1 LYAFKIFDSLT
12 SVAMSPTVFN
22 LTSRSCWPLAIGAAF
37 FSFSSA
43 NGEPGKKFYAERVF
57 SILEERCFSCHGGE
71 DRIKGHFR
79 ITNREGLLRGG
90 DYGPGY
96 NPESPME
103 SLVLEMLSY
112 KDAEH
117 EMPPKAKLPDEEIAV
132 LRQWVEMGVPYD
144 PALEID
150 GKESE
155 VKRGFT
161 LSDENREWWAYRPL
175 VRKAIPEVNDAEWS
189 GNGVDAFIR
198 AELDKNGMSPNA
210 LADPG
215 VLVRRLF
222 YDLLGLPPK
231 PEEVSAFILAS
242 RLDPDRAYREL
253 VDDLLSRPQ
262 YGERWARH
270 WLDVV
275 RYAESNGFERDNPK
289 PHIWRYRDYVIDAF
303 NQNKPYDVF
312 LTEQLA
318 GDEIENPTM
327 ESMAAT
333 GYHRLMQWDDEPAD
347 RRQHVY
353 DVLAD
358 NVLVT
363 SEAFMAMTLNCA
375 RCHDHKAD
383 PISQKDFYSFMAN
396 FSGVTH
402 YQTPGTIVHWA
413 PPEEKAAFEKQRSE
427 RLKELNAE
435 RESLKEKIVTV
446 LSEKGVVRAQ
456 EGEKVTTFVDDARG
470 KSAQWFYTTSTPTDD
485 WKEVGFL
492 NKSWFK
498 GYGGFGAG
506 SSPNSHVKSKWD
518 TPDIWMRANF
528 GLKNLPESLVLEIYH
543 DEDAE
548 VYLNGAL
555 VYEAKGQG
563 IMNDYQIISLSE
575 TALDL
580 LQTGKNVIAVHCRQS
595 GGGQYVDLALR
606 SKASFSSIESLLS
619 GGAGKKMK
627 ATVADAVGRDLVGE
641 YEKTVAAINGLRQQ
655 KSGVPLNV
663 VTEKATPGAM
673 HIHLR
678 GSAHAL
684 GDEVAPG
691 VPAVLGSENSD
702 PSPLLSERVNYGDY
716 QSSGRRLALA
726 RWMTG
731 EGKALTSRVMVNRIW
746 QHHFGRGIV
755 ASSSDFGTLGEK
767 PTHPELLD
775 WLAAEFIRG
784 EWSIKDLHRLILNS
798 RTYRLSSEPDSANLA
813 ADPQNYKHWRFSMRR
828 LTAEE
833 LRDSI
838 LAMSGKLN
846 LKAHGHWVTPP
857 LPAEVLATASRPGK
871 GWPVSA
877 DENDNYRRSIY
888 VHVKRSLRHQML
900 ADFDQADTDAPCAVR
915 FATTVP
921 TQALTML
928 NSEFVNENAV
938 RFADRL
944 RERGGSL
951 EEQIAYGLSLVL
963 QRNAEVREIE
973 ELVGLYNDLKTDA
986 NLSDRDAL
994 DRVALLALNL
1004 NEFVYLD

>member
-1 LYAFKIFDSLT
+1 MRLKPFKLPLKSIIQPCWIA
-12 SVAMSPTVFN
+12 VATALIASPC
-22 LTSRSCWPLAIGAAF
+22 RSDEDAGR
-37 FSFSSA
+37 
-43 NGEPGKKFYAERVF
+43 KFYAEHVF
-57 SILEERCFSCHGGE
+57 PILEAHCFQCHGGE

-96 NPESPME
+96 DADNPME
-103 SLVLEMLSY
+103 SLVLSMVSY
-112 KDAEH
+112 EDE
-117 EMPPKAKLPDEEIAV
+117 EYQMPPKAKLPEEEIDV
-132 LRQWVEMGVPYD
+132 LTQWVEMGAPYD
-144 PALEID
+144 PALEIA
-150 GKESE
+150 GKEGE

-161 LSDENREWWAYRPL
+161 VTEKSRNWWAYRPL
-175 VRKAIPEVNDAEWS
+175 LGAEPPKVSDADWN
-189 GNGVDAFIR
+189 GNGIDAFIKAR
-198 AELDKNGMSPNA
+198 LDEEELKPNPVAE
-210 LADPG
+210 PG
-215 VLVRRLF
+215 VLIRRLF
-222 YDLLGLPPK
+222 YDLLGLPPT
-231 PEEVSAFILAS
+231 PEEVEAFVKASAS
-242 RLDPDRAYREL
+242 HPDKAYADL
-253 VDDLLSRPQ
+253 VEDLLSRPQ
-262 YGERWARH
+262 YGEKWARH

-303 NQNKPYDVF
+303 NSDKPYDVF

-318 GDEIENPTM
+318 GDEIDQPTM
-327 ESMAAT
+327 ESMVAT

-363 SEAFMAMTLNCA
+363 SEAFMATTLNCA

-383 PISQKDFYSFMAN
+383 PISQKDYYAFMAN
-396 FSGVTH
+396 FGGVTH
-402 YQTPGTIVHWA
+402 YETAGTLVHWNS
-413 PPEEKAAFEKQRSE
+413 PEEKAVFEKQRAAKLGDLTE
-427 RLKELNAE
+427 K
-435 RESLKEKIVTV
+435 RESLRGEITTMLQEQGIVAST
-446 LSEKGVVRAQ
+446 
-456 EGEKVTTFVDDARG
+456 EKVTTFIDDSRG
-470 KSAQWFYTTSTPTDD
+470 NSAQWFYTTSRPTDD

-506 SSPNSHVKSKWD
+506 NPPNSNIRSKWD
-518 TPDIWMRANF
+518 TEEIWMRATF
-528 GLKNLPESLVLEIYH
+528 GLKTLPESLALEIYH
-543 DEDAE
+543 DEDVE

-555 VYEAKGQG
+555 VFEAKGYVTSSQV
-563 IMNDYQIISLSE
+563 IPLSKN
-575 TALDL
+575 AVDV
-580 LQTGKNVIAVHCRQS
+580 LQTGKNVLAVHCRQS
-595 GGGQYVDLALR
+595 SGGQYIDVALR
-606 SKASFSSIESLLS
+606 SKASSNSIESLLT
-619 GGAGKKMK
+619 GAGGKKAK
-627 ATVADAVGRDLVGE
+627 ATVNKLAGRDLIGE
-641 YEKTVAAINGLRQQ
+641 FDKTVADIINLKKQ
-655 KSGVPLNV
+655 KFGTPLNV
-663 VTEKATPGAM
+663 VKEKAIPGPM

-684 GDEVAPG
+684 GEEVSPG
-691 VPAVLGSENSD
+691 VPAVLGSDGSD
-702 PSPLLSERVNYGDY
+702 PSELTSEPVKHDGLK
-716 QSSGRRLALA
+716 SSGRRLALA
-726 RWMTG
+726 QWMI
-731 EGKALTSRVMVNRIW
+731 GKGNPLTSRVMVNRIW
-746 QHHFGRGIV
+746 QHHFGTGIV
-755 ASSSDFGTLGEK
+755 ASSSDFGTLGEE

-775 WLAAEFIRG
+775 WLSAEFIESG
-784 EWSIKDLHRLILNS
+784 WGIKDMHRLILNS

-813 ADPQNYKHWRFSMRR
+813 VDPQNHNHWRFSMRR

-833 LRDSI
+833 LRDTI

-846 LKAHGHWVTPP
+846 LESHGHWVTPP

-877 DENDNYRRSIY
+877 DEKDHFRRSIY

-928 NSEFVNENAV
+928 NSEFVNDNAI

-944 RERGGSL
+944 RERGGDAA
-951 EEQIAYGLSLVL
+951 EQISYGLSLVL
-963 QRNAEVREIE
+963 QRDAEDSEVE
-973 ELVGLYNDLKTDA
+973 ELINLYNDLKTDMG
-986 NLSDRDAL
+986 LSNKEAL

>member
-1 LYAFKIFDSLT
+1 
-12 SVAMSPTVFN
+12 MNPTFPN
-22 LTSRSCWPLAIGAAF
+22 ITTRSGSTLAIGATLF
-37 FSFSSA
+37 FFSSA
-43 NGEPGKKFYAERVF
+43 HGESGEEFYTEKVF
-57 SILEERCFSCHGGE
+57 SILEEHCFSCHGGE

-96 NPESPME
+96 NAESPAE

-112 KDAEH
+112 KDDEH
-117 EMPPKAKLPDEEIAV
+117 EMPPKAKLPEEEIAV
-132 LRQWVEMGVPYD
+132 LRQWVEMGAPYD
-144 PALEID
+144 SALEID
-150 GKESE
+150 GKEGE

-161 LSDENREWWAYRPL
+161 LSDEDREWWAYRPL
-175 VRKAIPEVNDAEWS
+175 LREAPPEVSDPEWS
-189 GNGVDAFIR
+189 SNGVDAFIK
-198 AELDKNGMSPNA
+198 EQLDQDGLSPNPVA
-210 LADPG
+210 EPG

-231 PEEVSAFILAS
+231 PEEVSAFVMAS
-242 RLDPDRAYREL
+242 GLDPDRAYREL

-262 YGERWARH
+262 YGEKWARH

-303 NQNKPYDVF
+303 NEDKPYDVF

-318 GDEIENPTM
+318 GDEIDNPTM

-402 YQTPGTIVHWA
+402 YQTAGTIVHWA
-413 PPEEKAAFEKQRSE
+413 PMEEKAAFEKQRRE

-435 RESLKEKIVTV
+435 RESLKTGIETV
-446 LSEKGVVRAQ
+446 LSGKGVVRAQ
-456 EGEKVTTFVDDARG
+456 QGEKVTTFIDDARG
-470 KSAQWFYTTSTPTDD
+470 NPAQWVYTTSKPTDD
-485 WKEVGFL
+485 WHEVGFL

-506 SSPNSHVKSKWD
+506 SPPNSIIKSKWD
-518 TPDIWMRANF
+518 TADIWMRANF
-528 GLKNLPESLVLEIYH
+528 GLKTLPESLVLELYH

-555 VYEAKGQG
+555 VYEAKGQA
-563 IMNDYQIISLSE
+563 IMNDYQIISLSG

-595 GGGQYVDLALR
+595 GGGQFVDLALR
-606 SKASFSSIESLLS
+606 SKASFSSIESLLR
-619 GGAGKKMK
+619 GGAGKKIK
-627 ATVADAVGRDLVGE
+627 AAVADAVGRDLVGE
-641 YEKTVAAINGLRQQ
+641 YEKTVAAINSLGQQ

-663 VTEKATPGAM
+663 VTEKATPGEM

-684 GDEVAPG
+684 GDEVSPG

-702 PSPLLSERVNYGDY
+702 PGPLLAERVNYGFH
-716 QSSGRRLALA
+716 QSSGRRFALA
-726 RWMTG
+726 QWMTG
-731 EGKALTSRVMVNRIW
+731 EGNALTSRVMVNRIW

-775 WLAAEFIRG
+775 WLASEFIKG

-813 ADPQNYKHWRFSMRR
+813 IDPQNSTHWRFSMRR

-871 GWPVSA
+871 GWPLPT
-877 DENDNYRRSIY
+877 DESDHYRRSIY

-951 EEQIAYGLSLVL
+951 DEQIAYGLSLVL
-963 QRNAEVREIE
+963 QRNAESGEIQ
-973 ELVGLYNDLKTDA
+973 ELVRLYDDLKTDA